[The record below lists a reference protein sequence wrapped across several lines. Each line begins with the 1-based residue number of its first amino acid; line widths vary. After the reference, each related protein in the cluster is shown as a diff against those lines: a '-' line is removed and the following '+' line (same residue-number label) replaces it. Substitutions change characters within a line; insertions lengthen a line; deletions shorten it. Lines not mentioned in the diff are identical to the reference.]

1 VAAKANSAGGDNNDQ
16 PSYVLRDIPPTG
28 ELKLDSK
35 FAQVYFGEALSGY
48 AVVDTKVPEQEAVS
62 DTPTSTP
69 SSYTGAAGIPVS
81 SFLRKGALALRFGD
95 WNLFVSGQVTS
106 KSRVIFHRAI
116 LDRVQ
121 TAAPFLK
128 FDADPYPVVVQ
139 NRIVWV
145 IDGYTTTN
153 NYPYS
158 QSIHPRGLAGSG
170 LDTTFNYVRNS
181 VKATVD
187 AYDGTIKFYVIDPT
201 DPIIHTYTKAFPEM
215 FTDATKLPAELQ
227 PHLRYPED
235 MFRAQ
240 TEQYTLY
247 HITDPVQYFNKQDI
261 WDITPTPD
269 TPNATPGTTQAVGGN
284 NGGRNTTLPPSGSP
298 ANPLYL
304 TMQLP
309 GESKP
314 EFLLE
319 RSFTPRRKNGILS
332 SFIFA
337 RSDPG
342 HYGEL
347 MVFTLGNADAP
358 SATKA
363 ASAIESDSFISQ
375 QFSLLDQRG
384 SKVEKGDV
392 ELLPIGN
399 AVLYVRPMWIT
410 GQSDQPY
417 PRYRFTAA
425 VSGDR
430 AVLGDDINDAV
441 TALLTGKQT
450 ALERRVRSG
459 VDITNLPNQGG
470 NNTPSTSTTTT
481 VPNTGTTVKPSN
493 QTADQLEASALSELQ
508 AADTARQAGDLGGYQ
523 EHVSKALEDLA
534 AAQAK
539 RNGSTTSTTAP

>member
-1 VAAKANSAGGDNNDQ
+1 V
-16 PSYVLRDIPPTG
+16 
-28 ELKLDSK
+28 
-35 FAQVYFGEALSGY
+35 
-48 AVVDTKVPEQEAVS
+48 VVD
-62 DTPTSTP
+62 
-69 SSYTGAAGIPVS
+69 
-81 SFLRKGALALRFGD
+81 
-95 WNLFVSGQVTS
+95 
-106 KSRVIFHRAI
+106 
-116 LDRVQ
+116 
-121 TAAPFLK
+121 
-128 FDADPYPVVVQ
+128 

-158 QSIHPRGLAGSG
+158 QSIHPSGLAGSG

-187 AYDGTIKFYVIDPT
+187 AYDGTIKFYVVDPT
-201 DPIIHTYTKAFPEM
+201 DPIIHTYQKAFPEM
-215 FTDATKLPAELQ
+215 FADATKIPEELQ

-269 TPNATPGTTQAVGGN
+269 TPNATPGTTEQVRGN

-347 MVFTLGNADAP
+347 MVYTVSNADAP

-363 ASAIESDSFISQ
+363 ASAIESDSYISQ

-392 ELLPIGN
+392 ELIPVGN

-410 GQSDQPY
+410 GNSDQPY

-430 AVLGDDINDAV
+430 AVLGFDVNDAV
-441 TALLTGKQT
+441 TALL
-450 ALERRVRSG
+450 
-459 VDITNLPNQGG
+459 
-470 NNTPSTSTTTT
+470 NNTETEFRRRGGINLNDNTGGGTTNPPSSSTTTT
-481 VPNTGTTVKPSN
+481 LPKTGTTVKPSD

-508 AADTARQAGDLGGYQ
+508 AADTARQQGDLGAYQ
-523 EHVSKALEDLA
+523 QHVTNALNDLA
-534 AAQAK
+534 QAQAK
-539 RNGSTTSTTAP
+539 RGSTTSTTAP